1 MSFVINP
8 NREFKEKRSYDSY
21 LRGPRGGKNVA
32 AVTRSVTAYKATY
45 INWGA
50 EKLHMVFCFFIFGVT
65 QVIFYL
71 GKMVYL
77 EVFEVLGQDNK
88 AAGELKIG
96 KLSILNRNFGSSNL
110 FLLLGNQLNQFFFG
124 K

>member
-1 MSFVINP
+1 VINP

-50 EKLHMVFCFFIFGVT
+50 EKLHMVFFRYRGNLYFWKI
-65 QVIFYL
+65 L
-71 GKMVYL
+71 EALRSKMRYW
-77 EVFEVLGQDNK
+77 EDN
-88 AAGELKIG
+88 
-96 KLSILNRNFGSSNL
+96 LST
-110 FLLLGNQLNQFFFG
+110 
-124 K
+124 